1 MSMRKAARLA
11 AGVNARVA
19 RSDRDLVAARRCCM
33 RRRISR
39 ALDTIV
45 TTEEKAI
52 GARNTLEAMNR
63 SLSLLL

>member
-19 RSDRDLVAARRCCM
+19 RSNRGLETARRCWM

-52 GARNTLEAMNR
+52 GARNTLAAMNR

>member
-11 AGVNARVA
+11 AGVNALVA
-19 RSDRDLVAARRCCM
+19 RSDRDLVATRRCCM

>member
-11 AGVNARVA
+11 AGVDARVA
-19 RSDRDLVAARRCCM
+19 RSDRDQVAARRFWM

-52 GARNTLEAMNR
+52 GARHTLAAINR